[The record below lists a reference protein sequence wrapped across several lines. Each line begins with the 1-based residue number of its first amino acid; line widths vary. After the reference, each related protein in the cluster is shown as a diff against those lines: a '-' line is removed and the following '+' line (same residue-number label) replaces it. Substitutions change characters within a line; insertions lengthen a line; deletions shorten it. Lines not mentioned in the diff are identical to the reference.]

1 MGVVVWGG
9 VRTVVL
15 LVRLVGLANS
25 RQFGAVLRCGRILV
39 QIQFEADVL
48 NLRLLA
54 MGTKRSENAKL
65 LLGTHCSLMSLL
77 LMAWSGFHSFQI

>member
-1 MGVVVWGG
+1 MGMVVWGG

-65 LLGTHCSLMSLL
+65 LGTLFTNVTTPNGLVR
-77 LMAWSGFHSFQI
+77 FP

>member
-1 MGVVVWGG
+1 MGMVVWGG

-65 LLGTHCSLMSLL
+65 LLGTLFTNVTTPNGLVR
-77 LMAWSGFHSFQI
+77 FP